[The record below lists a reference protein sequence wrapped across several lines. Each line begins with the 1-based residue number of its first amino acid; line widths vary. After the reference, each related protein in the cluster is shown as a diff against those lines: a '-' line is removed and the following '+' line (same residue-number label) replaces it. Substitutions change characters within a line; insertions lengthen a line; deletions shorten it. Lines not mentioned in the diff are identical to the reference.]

1 MKIAVIGA
9 AGRTGR
15 QVVGEALAR
24 GHGVIAVVRAPEK
37 LGLAHDGL
45 AVARAD
51 VTDRGALAE
60 AVQGADALISAL
72 GTGSSRDAT
81 TVYSSGVANELD
93 AMRAHGIARLV
104 VISAAPVGP
113 RAEQARF
120 ERRLA
125 MPLLER
131 FFGGIYA
138 DMRRMEAILA
148 DSDCSWV
155 SLRPPP
161 PCRPAGEGRI
171 PDRHQAAAQ
180 GADAHLCRSR
190 GRPARLPGPRGA
202 RPPRRVRRQ
211 LTPRRPL
218 SSARSRRW
226 SA

>member
-1 MKIAVIGA
+1 M
-9 AGRTGR
+9 
-15 QVVGEALAR
+15 VGEALAR

-155 SLRPPP
+155 SLRPP
-161 PCRPAGEGRI
+161 RLV
-171 PDRHQAAAQ
+171 D
-180 GADAHLCRSR
+180 
-190 GRPARLPGPRGA
+190 RPARGA
-202 RPPRRVRRQ
+202 YRIDTKPLRRARTLTYADLAAALLDCLDREELARR
-211 LTPRRPL
+211 
-218 SSARSRRW
+218 A
-226 SA
+226 AYVAN